1 MFRKEVA
8 ELKLKPKQTMGAAKV
23 GSLAFGARPC
33 RGRQQSLR
41 IPNRFWL
48 HGWSC
53 CSLVGETGLLLGAL
67 LAVGLDV
74 GADAAGSSE
83 VLLGL
88 SGGGGSQE
96 QRVGTSGGLH
106 DKFVKSEAFA
116 AGLGDSGAGSFGEA
130 ESGDGHF
137 GAFNDSLVVG
147 HGGDGDGDSV
157 SLSAEV
163 LLDLGDGQ
171 RGTVSPGS
179 DQSPED
185 GGSELGAGSAG
196 KEAE

>member
-23 GSLAFGARPC
+23 GSLAFGARRC

-96 QRVGTSGGLH
+96 ERVGT
-106 DKFVKSEAFA
+106 
-116 AGLGDSGAGSFGEA
+116 
-130 ESGDGHF
+130 
-137 GAFNDSLVVG
+137 
-147 HGGDGDGDSV
+147 
-157 SLSAEV
+157 
-163 LLDLGDGQ
+163 
-171 RGTVSPGS
+171 
-179 DQSPED
+179 
-185 GGSELGAGSAG
+185 
-196 KEAE
+196 